1 VSTARKPEVADN
13 RRMLVPACKPFDPT
27 SLTISSRKNP
37 FSPSFSI
44 RVHPRFP
51 VAKDLKLSVTK
62 VCKKVFLVFS
72 TTSSYFFKNPAFAR
86 NTIGHG

>member
-37 FSPSFSI
+37 FSPSFLSVFI
-44 RVHPRFP
+44 RVFLW
-51 VAKDLKLSVTK
+51 LKILNYQSQKFV
-62 VCKKVFLVFS
+62 KKFS
-72 TTSSYFFKNPAFAR
+72 
-86 NTIGHG
+86 